1 MRDYTKTRHR
11 YLRDSLPVRLGGIAA
26 NLARVKSF
34 STHAE
39 NGILVNSLV
48 DESKYFIEWTA
59 AEADVDTAAELV
71 ELQLQLVRWQR
82 TWATIWPDPIKR
94 QEVSEIAKHWSDRV
108 LEMSGLL
115 DEEEK

>member
-11 YLRDSLPVRLGGIAA
+11 YLRDRLPVRLGGIAA

-34 STHAE
+34 STYAE
-39 NGILVNSLV
+39 NSILVNSLV
-48 DESKYFIEWTA
+48 EESKHFIEWTA
-59 AEADVDTAAELV
+59 AEADIDTAADLV

-82 TWATIWPDPIKR
+82 TWAIIWPDPAKR
-94 QEVSEIAKHWSDRV
+94 QEVAETAKRWSDRV

-115 DEEEK
+115 DEKK